1 MQGMPQ
7 AVSPTLVAGMAGLAV
22 GLVAGYV
29 AQRGTAEPRPG
40 PQVEAES
47 RNASPAG
54 LNASIIQSRPVVAS
68 TKPPPTDSETQ
79 RVLQAIPTGT
89 EWSARQ
95 EWLRTLP
102 TGDLPL
108 LTLGLCLDSG
118 PGGLGHDK
126 MNLLRNTLD
135 QWWRVDREGLLGWL
149 RALPPGGTKRFLTN
163 EVLSRHLLEVDPRR
177 AAAFAQAYAAEDP
190 GWDGSKFNDATIAL
204 RIEEAWKNPQIT
216 AAEMVNLYAQ
226 LSRGNSVQS
235 QMIGVYP
242 PNFDFRAFLDG
253 LRALKMKDSQSPSA
267 MPGDTL
273 RQWAAIDPQGA
284 AEWLLEAQ
292 TSPQGGWTSRI
303 PFADW
308 EHIADAVSA
317 KNGPQAYYQWAA
329 QILAQSPEEWGKI
342 IITESKDGELAGIVA
357 CITDTALRDRLLV
370 ENAGARHWSAGSMTD
385 RLAMISTPELRLR
398 AIANNPHQFRSW
410 AKTAG
415 RDAGMW
421 ERLGLTYEQ
430 VAEVLPEERSRR

>member
-1 MQGMPQ
+1 MIVNYEIG
-7 AVSPTLVAGMAGLAV
+7 TLLLANRLSKPGIWV
-22 GLVAGYV
+22 ELLFVERDVPLKPLKRLGIATVF
-29 AQRGTAEPRPG
+29 GTAGRI
-40 PQVEAES
+40 ADM
-47 RNASPAG
+47 ADCSPAT
-54 LNASIIQSRPVVAS
+54 V
-68 TKPPPTDSETQ
+68 
-79 RVLQAIPTGT
+79 
-89 EWSARQ
+89 
-95 EWLRTLP
+95 
-102 TGDLPL
+102 
-108 LTLGLCLDSG
+108 
-118 PGGLGHDK
+118 LGHQAFELAAVRKSKHFADRSHI
-126 MNLLRNTLD
+126 LVSVD
-135 QWWRVDREGLLGWL
+135 QL
-149 RALPPGGTKRFLTN
+149 
-163 EVLSRHLLEVDPRR
+163 
-177 AAAFAQAYAAEDP
+177 
-190 GWDGSKFNDATIAL
+190 IAL

-253 LRALKMKDSQSPSA
+253 LRALKVKDSQSPSA